1 MKEVEIV
8 DGEAR
13 TGTFLLAQGLEREH
27 QIVKK
32 LIDKYQSKFE
42 NFSTLKV
49 RKLKSTGGRAA
60 NEYLLDEDQF
70 MFLGTLLKNTNKI
83 VDFKFNIIMQFK
95 KLRLDY
101 ARLQKHKA
109 LPEYKEIRDADK
121 IVRKQ
126 TTDMMKQFVDYAK
139 EQGSS
144 NANFY
149 YQNISKMLN
158 GMLFIVEGKFKNLR
172 EVMSIQQLMTIS
184 SAEQIVDKGL
194 QAGMSHK
201 KYYKE
206 IYKDV
211 KERVETFA
219 ELHGKSEVIQK
230 ALDYK

>member
-1 MKEVEIV
+1 MVGSCCCC
-8 DGEAR
+8 DFR
-13 TGTFLLAQGLEREH
+13 TVH
-27 QIVKK
+27 
-32 LIDKYQSKFE
+32 
-42 NFSTLKV
+42 
-49 RKLKSTGGRAA
+49 
-60 NEYLLDEDQF
+60 EYLLNETQAI
-70 MFLGTLLKNTNKI
+70 FLGTLFRTASKKKDDPVLL
-83 VDFKFNIIMQFK
+83 FKA
-95 KLRLDY
+95 KLAKEFVVLRDENL
-101 ARLQKHKA
+101 RLQKHKA
-109 LPEYKEIRDADK
+109 LPEYKPIRDAGK

-126 TTDMMKQFVDYAK
+126 TTDMVQQFVEYAT

-211 KERVETFA
+211 KVRVETFA